1 MRLGD
6 LDALKVVYQ
15 KWMSELDENNPEYA
29 DERNAILSCI
39 CQLEDQPSIDPES
52 LPIVRQLRAELE
64 QAVAVRDA
72 PTVSVRD
79 DVQGQWLREPSDI
92 ATVDIERCSICGCEM
107 NERNFIFTTVIN
119 LNVSIVNHG
128 NHVVDAALVLHANMQ
143 LSPHE
148 TKTANVLIV
157 NIYQIMNRLTFARTA
172 ENH

>member
-107 NERNFIFTTVIN
+107 NERNQFWN
-119 LNVSIVNHG
+119 
-128 NHVVDAALVLHANMQ
+128 ANFCPDCGAKMKNGED
-143 LSPHE
+143 L
-148 TKTANVLIV
+148 K
-157 NIYQIMNRLTFARTA
+157 
-172 ENH
+172 